1 MEQLI
6 QARLIT
12 AVISTVLI
20 LLIIPVA
27 GYLILLARKG
37 ILYLLGNIFGAE
49 TTWLI
54 ANRLTFPGVVH
65 HECAHALFVI
75 LTGAKIQKIELFHP
89 QNDRLGSV
97 TWSPKPVFPGAQSI
111 QCTLV
116 SAAPVILGILNF
128 CLIYVY
134 LIPKCS
140 SAWQIILVIYLMI
153 SIFFHATMSSQDISI
168 ALKGLP
174 VCALI
179 VFAIFFL
186 TGFDA
191 AAVLQ
196 NVIFLSQ

>member
-1 MEQLI
+1 MEQVIQEKLI
-6 QARLIT
+6 A
-12 AVISTVLI
+12 AAISTVLI

-37 ILYLLGNIFGAE
+37 ILYLLGGTFGAE

-54 ANRLTFPGVVH
+54 ANRLTLPGVVH
-65 HECAHALFVI
+65 HECAHALFVV
-75 LTGAKIQKIELFHP
+75 LTGAQIQKIELFHP
-89 QNDRLGSV
+89 QDDRLGCV
-97 TWSPKPVFPGAQSI
+97 TWSPKPIFPGAQSI

-116 SAAPVILGILNF
+116 SVAPVILGILNF
-128 CLIYVY
+128 CLMYVY

-140 SAWQIILVIYLMI
+140 SIWQTILVIYLMI
-153 SIFFHATMSSQDISI
+153 SIFFHATMSRQDISI

-179 VFAIFFL
+179 VFVLLFL

-191 AAVLQ
+191 AAMLH
-196 NVIFLSQ
+196 NVIFLS